1 MKLEKLNLYTKKIQ
15 KISIQKFLI
24 YLIIALI
31 PFVSIMFYTYVWTQW
46 KINEIAVKYPKVLN
60 LIDLNDIRNA
70 PNIINNEIT
79 NFNGKIQ
86 TITKKIDQYHE
97 YFNKVLISK
106 YFLQVLFDEFNKLMS
121 KNSDLEYFV
130 DYIEIN
136 SDKYFVRFYEFSESS
151 KVNVDEILKRLKIIY
166 KDPNL
171 YLNSTKNLYG
181 NFKMFEYILEGS
193 LWN

>member
-60 LIDLNDIRNA
+60 LIDLNDFRNA

-106 YFLQVLFDEFNKLMS
+106 YFLQVLFDEFNKLKS

-151 KVNVDEILKRLKIIY
+151 KVNVEEILKRLKIIY